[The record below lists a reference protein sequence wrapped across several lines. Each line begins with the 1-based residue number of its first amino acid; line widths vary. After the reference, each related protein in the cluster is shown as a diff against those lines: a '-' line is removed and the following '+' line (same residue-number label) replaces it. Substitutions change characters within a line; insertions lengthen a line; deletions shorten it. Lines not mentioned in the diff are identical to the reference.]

1 MKPTYINPKNKEL
14 ATLTKIRNIVEC
26 DILERVNEFL
36 ASGDWVLLHI
46 KKTRSDRVMY
56 VLGLLD
62 KKDTTKADHH
72 KRENNVENLSGEIR
86 KKLLDLPIMENEKK
100 AGESNVREI

>member
-14 ATLTKIRNIVEC
+14 ATLTKVRNIVEC

-62 KKDTTKADHH
+62 
-72 KRENNVENLSGEIR
+72 
-86 KKLLDLPIMENEKK
+86 EKK
-100 AGESNVREI
+100 ARISNASNTDSRKSKSFYEVEI

>member
-1 MKPTYINPKNKEL
+1 MKTRYINPKNKEL
-14 ATLTKIRNIVEC
+14 VTLTKIRNIVEC

-46 KKTRSDRVMY
+46 KKTRNDRVMY

-62 KKDTTKADHH
+62 EPKMNKS
-72 KRENNVENLSGEIR
+72 RNQE
-86 KKLLDLPIMENEKK
+86 
-100 AGESNVREI
+100 